1 MTDKDCPSPNF
12 SSLVQTLA
20 DDQMRPFA
28 VSIEFKFNKT

>member
-1 MTDKDCPSPNF
+1 MADKNCPSPNF

-20 DDQMRPFA
+20 DDQMRTFV